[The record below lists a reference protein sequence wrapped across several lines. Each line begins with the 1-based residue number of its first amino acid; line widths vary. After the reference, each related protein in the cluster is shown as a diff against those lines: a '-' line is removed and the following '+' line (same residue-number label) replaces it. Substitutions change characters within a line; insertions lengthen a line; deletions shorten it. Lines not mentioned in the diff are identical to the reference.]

1 MAPEVVQRKEYGPSV
16 DIWSLGIT
24 AIEMVEGSPPHLENP
39 ERAIRLLTTKRVSPK
54 LKDPSQLSLEFQD
67 FLGKCLQ
74 FNAENRPS
82 AAELLLHSFLK
93 KAAPPTSL
101 LPLIESAKR
110 SAAAAMGEF
119 PLP

>member
-39 ERAIRLLTTKRVSPK
+39 EKAIRLLTTKRVSPE
-54 LKDPSQLSLEFQD
+54 LKDPDQLSSNFRD

-82 AAELLLHSFLK
+82 AAELLQHPFLTI
-93 KAAPPTSL
+93 AAPPSSL
-101 LPLIESAKR
+101 LPLIESAKK
-110 SAAAAMGEF
+110 SAALIDEVC
-119 PLP
+119 PS

>member
-1 MAPEVVQRKEYGPSV
+1 MAPEVVQRKAYGPAV

-39 ERAIRLLTTKRVSPK
+39 EHAIRMLTTEHVAPS
-54 LKDPSQLSLEFQD
+54 LKEPETLSLNFRD

-82 AAELLLHSFLK
+82 AAELLQHPFLK
-93 KAAPPTSL
+93 RASSL
-101 LPLIESAKR
+101 SSLIPLIESAKKS
-110 SAAAAMGEF
+110 SALEGEEF
-119 PLP
+119 S